1 MEKIYFD
8 SAATSQMRPE
18 VIKAMSETMLECYG
32 NPSSTHAFGRSAKS
46 KIEAC
51 RKDIAKKLNVSPGEI
66 IFTSGG
72 TEADNM
78 VLKCAVNDLSIKR
91 IITSKIEHHAVL
103 HTIQSLEMQAG
114 ISVDYVNLDKNGQ
127 VDLEHLESLLSNTQD
142 KTLVS
147 LMHVN
152 NEIGNKL
159 DIEKVAEL
167 CQQNNS
173 LLHSDTVQ
181 SVGHFEMDLEK
192 CPIDFLAVSA
202 HKFHGPKGVGFA
214 YINKKH
220 KMASLIQ
227 GGEQE
232 RGHRAGTENV
242 AGIVGLQ
249 VAFNLAYSNLEK
261 ESNYIIELKQYFIQK
276 LEENL
281 NGIVFNGM
289 CRNFEKSTYTVIN
302 VSLPI
307 SEAKSGLL
315 LFQLDLKGIAC
326 SQGSA
331 CQSGS
336 QKGSFVLNEIY
347 GEHKSKTPSLRF
359 SLSHYNTKTE
369 IDYTVEVLSEFVGN
383 EKVAV

>member
-1 MEKIYFD
+1 MKNIYFD
-8 SAATSQMRPE
+8 SAATSQMRDE
-18 VIKAMSETMLECYG
+18 VIKAMGQSMQESFG
-32 NPSSTHAFGRSAKS
+32 NPSSTHAFGRKAKAR
-46 KIEAC
+46 IEAC
-51 RKDIAKKLNVSPGEI
+51 RKDVAKTLHVTPGEI

-78 VLKCAVNDLSIKR
+78 VLKCAVYDLDVKR

-103 HTIQSLEMQAG
+103 NTAQFLEKQAG
-114 ISVDYVNLDKNGQ
+114 IHLDYVRLDENGQ
-127 VDLEHLESLLSNTQD
+127 VDLKNLEKLLSDNST

-147 LMHVN
+147 LMHIN

-159 DIEKVAEL
+159 DLKMVSDL
-167 CQQNNS
+167 CQKYDAY
-173 LLHSDTVQ
+173 LHSDTVQ
-181 SVGHFEMDLEK
+181 SIGHFEIDLET
-192 CPIDFLAVSA
+192 CPVDFLAVSA

-214 YINKKH
+214 YVNKKH
-220 KMASLIQ
+220 KLASLIQ

-242 AGIVGLQ
+242 AGIVGLHT
-249 VAFNLAYSNLEK
+249 AFNLAYENLEH
-261 ESNYIIELKQYFIQK
+261 ESQYVKGLKKYFIEK
-276 LEENL
+276 LEN
-281 NGIVFNGM
+281 NIKGIVFNGLS
-289 CRNFEKSTYTVIN
+289 RNLDQSTYTVIN

-307 SEAKSGLL
+307 SEANAGLL

-347 GEHKSKTPSLRF
+347 GTDKFKTPSLRF
-359 SLSHYNTKTE
+359 SLSHYNTKEE
-369 IDYTVEVLSEFVGN
+369 IDYTVKVLSEFVGS
-383 EKVAV
+383 EKVVI

>member
-1 MEKIYFD
+1 MKNIYFD
-8 SAATSQMRPE
+8 SAATSQMRDE
-18 VIKAMSETMLECYG
+18 VIQAMGQSMQECYG
-32 NPSSTHAFGRSAKS
+32 NPSSTHAFGRKAKA

-51 RKDIAKKLNVSPGEI
+51 RKDIAKTLNVTAGEI

-78 VLKCAVNDLSIKR
+78 VLKCAVFDLGVKR

-103 HTIQSLEMQAG
+103 HTVDFLEKQSDIQ
-114 ISVDYVNLDKNGQ
+114 VDYVHLDNNGQ
-127 VDLEHLESLLSNTQD
+127 VDLEHLEKLLAENDT

-147 LMHVN
+147 LMHIN

-159 DIEKVAEL
+159 DLKAVSDL
-167 CQQNNS
+167 CQKYDA

-181 SVGHFEMDLEK
+181 SVGHFEINLET

-214 YINKKH
+214 YVNKKN
-220 KMASLIQ
+220 KLASLIQ

-242 AGIVGLQ
+242 AGIVGLHT
-249 VAFNLAYSNLEK
+249 AFNLAYENLEQ
-261 ESNYIIELKQYFIQK
+261 ESQYVRELKQYFIEM
-276 LEENL
+276 LEGSIEDL
-281 NGIVFNGM
+281 VFNGL
-289 CRNFEKSTYTVIN
+289 CKDLEQSTYTVIN

-307 SEAKSGLL
+307 SEANAGLL

-336 QKGSFVLNEIY
+336 QQGSFVLNEIY
-347 GEHKSKTPSLRF
+347 GPEKAKTPSLRF
-359 SLSHYNTKTE
+359 SLSHFNTKAE
-369 IDYTVEVLSEFVGN
+369 IDYTVKVLSEFVGS
-383 EKVAV
+383 EKVVV

>member
-1 MEKIYFD
+1 MKSVYFD

-18 VIKAMSETMLECYG
+18 VIKAMAETMQECYG
-32 NPSSTHAFGRSAKS
+32 NPSSTHAFGRQAKS

-51 RKDIAKKLNVSPGEI
+51 RKDIAKQLKVSPGEI

-78 VLKCAVNDLSIKR
+78 VLKCAVHDLGVKR

-103 HTIQSLEMQAG
+103 HTVQLLEKQAN
-114 ISVDYVNLDKNGQ
+114 IIVEYVNLDEHGQ
-127 VDLEHLESLLSNTQD
+127 IDLEHLESLLSKSND

-147 LMHVN
+147 LMHIN
-152 NEIGNKL
+152 NEIGNML
-159 DIEKVAEL
+159 DLEKVCEL
-167 CQQNNS
+167 CYQYNS

-181 SVGHFEMDLEK
+181 SIGHFDIDLEK
-192 CPIDFLAVSA
+192 CPLDFLAVSA

-214 YINKKH
+214 YISKKH
-220 KMASLIQ
+220 KLASLIQ

-242 AGIVGLQ
+242 AGIVGLHE
-249 VAFNLAYSNLEK
+249 AFNLSYQNLEK
-261 ESNYIIELKQYFIQK
+261 ESTYVKELKQYFIQK
-276 LEENL
+276 LEEHID
-281 NGIVFNGM
+281 GVVFNGM
-289 CRNFEKSTYTVIN
+289 CKDLEKSTYTVIN
-302 VSLPI
+302 FSLPI
-307 SEAKSGLL
+307 SETKAGLL

-347 GEHKSKTPSLRF
+347 GEDKAKTPSLRF
-359 SLSHYNTKTE
+359 SLSHFNTKE
-369 IDYTVEVLSEFVGN
+369 DIDYAVEVLSEFVGT

>member
-1 MEKIYFD
+1 MKNIYFD
-8 SAATSQMRPE
+8 SAATSQMREE
-18 VIKAMSETMLECYG
+18 VIEAMSQSMQECYG
-32 NPSSTHAFGRSAKS
+32 NPSSTHAFGRKAKS

-51 RKDIAKKLNVSPGEI
+51 RKDIAQTLNVTPGEI

-78 VLKCAVNDLSIKR
+78 VLKCAVFDLGVKR

-103 HTIQSLEMQAG
+103 NTAHFLEHQAN
-114 ISVDYVNLDKNGQ
+114 IKLEFVNLDQDGQ
-127 VDLEHLESLLSNTQD
+127 VDRNHLEELLSDQTH

-147 LMHVN
+147 LMHIN

-159 DIEKVAEL
+159 DLKAVSDL
-167 CQQNNS
+167 CQNYDA

-181 SVGHFEMDLEK
+181 SIGHFEINLEQ
-192 CPIDFLAVSA
+192 CPLDFLAVSA

-220 KMASLIQ
+220 KLASLIQ

-232 RGHRAGTENV
+232 RGHRGGTENV
-242 AGIVGLQ
+242 SGIIGLHT
-249 VAFNLAYSNLEK
+249 AFNQAYENLEA
-261 ESNYIIELKQYFIQK
+261 ESNYIKELKTYFI
-276 LEENL
+276 ENL
-281 NGIVFNGM
+281 ENEIQGVVFNGL
-289 CRNFEKSTYTVIN
+289 CKDLNQSTYTVIN

-307 SEAKSGLL
+307 SEAKAGML

-347 GEHKSKTPSLRF
+347 GPEKFKTPSLRF
-359 SLSHYNTKTE
+359 SLSHYNTKAE
-369 IDYTVEVLSEFVGN
+369 IDYTVKVLSDFVGS
-383 EKVAV
+383 EKVVV

>member
-1 MEKIYFD
+1 MKNIYFD
-8 SAATSQMRPE
+8 SAATSQMRDE
-18 VIKAMSETMLECYG
+18 VISAMGQSMQECYG
-32 NPSSTHAFGRSAKS
+32 NPSSTHAFGRKAKS

-51 RKDIAKKLNVSPGEI
+51 RKDIAKTLKVTPGEI

-78 VLKCAVNDLSIKR
+78 VLKCVVFDLGVKR

-103 HTIQSLEMQAG
+103 HTVHFLEKQSDIQ
-114 ISVDYVNLDKNGQ
+114 VDYVCLDSNGQ
-127 VDLEHLESLLSNTQD
+127 VDLEHLEKLLAESD
-142 KTLVS
+142 AKTLVS
-147 LMHVN
+147 LMHIN

-159 DIEKVAEL
+159 DLKTVSEL
-167 CQQNNS
+167 CQKYHA

-181 SVGHFEMDLEK
+181 SVGHFEMDLEA
-192 CPIDFLAVSA
+192 CPLDFLAVSA

-220 KMASLIQ
+220 KLASLIQ

-242 AGIVGLQ
+242 AGIVGLHT
-249 VAFNLAYSNLEK
+249 AFNLAYENLEQ
-261 ESNYIIELKQYFIQK
+261 ESQYVKNLKQYFIEK
-276 LEENL
+276 LEDSIEGL
-281 NGIVFNGM
+281 VFNGLSKDL
-289 CRNFEKSTYTVIN
+289 EQSTYTVIN

-307 SEAKSGLL
+307 SEANAGLL
-315 LFQLDLKGIAC
+315 LFQLDLRGIAC

-336 QKGSFVLNEIY
+336 QQGSFVLNEIY
-347 GEHKSKTPSLRF
+347 GPEKARTPTLRF
-359 SLSHYNTKTE
+359 SLSHYNTKAE
-369 IDYTVEVLSEFVGN
+369 IDYTVKVLSEFVGS
-383 EKVAV
+383 EKVVV

>member
-1 MEKIYFD
+1 MKSVYFD

-18 VIKAMSETMLECYG
+18 VIKAMGETMQECYG
-32 NPSSTHAFGRSAKS
+32 NPSSTHAFGRQAKS

-51 RKDIAKKLNVSPGEI
+51 RKDIAKQLKVSPGEI

-78 VLKCAVNDLSIKR
+78 VLKCAVQDLGVER

-103 HTIQSLEMQAG
+103 HTVQRLEKQAG
-114 ISVDYVNLDKNGQ
+114 IIVDYVHLDEHGQ
-127 VDLEHLESLLSNTQD
+127 VDFEHLESLLSKSDD

-147 LMHVN
+147 LMHIN

-159 DIEKVAEL
+159 DLKNVSEL
-167 CQQNNS
+167 CQKYNS

-181 SVGHFEMDLEK
+181 SIGHFKIDLEQ
-192 CPIDFLAVSA
+192 CPLDFLAVSA

-214 YINKKH
+214 YSNKKH

-242 AGIVGLQ
+242 AGIVGLHE
-249 VAFNLAYSNLEK
+249 AFNLSYQNLEN
-261 ESNYIIELKQYFIQK
+261 ESAYVRELKEYLINK
-276 LEENL
+276 LEDHIK
-281 NGIVFNGM
+281 GIVFNGM
-289 CRNFEKSTYTVIN
+289 CKDMEKSTYTVVN
-302 VSLPI
+302 FSLPI
-307 SEAKSGLL
+307 SEAKAGLL

-347 GEHKSKTPSLRF
+347 GEDKAKTPSLRF
-359 SLSHYNTKTE
+359 SLSHFNTKAD
-369 IDYTVEVLSEFVGN
+369 IDYAVNVLSEFVGT